1 MLKKTKAW
9 FSTIKKRVSYM
20 NNVTINGQVIDGD
33 LVAGKTINITS
44 EGDKIII
51 NGRTVLTTQEKNIT
65 VVVNGDVRGRR

>member
-1 MLKKTKAW
+1 
-9 FSTIKKRVSYM
+9 M

-51 NGRTVLTTQEKNIT
+51 NGRTVLTTTEK
-65 VVVNGDVRGRR
+65 GGQW

>member
-51 NGRTVLTTQEKNIT
+51 NGRTVLTTQEKT
-65 VVVNGDVRGRR
+65 LL